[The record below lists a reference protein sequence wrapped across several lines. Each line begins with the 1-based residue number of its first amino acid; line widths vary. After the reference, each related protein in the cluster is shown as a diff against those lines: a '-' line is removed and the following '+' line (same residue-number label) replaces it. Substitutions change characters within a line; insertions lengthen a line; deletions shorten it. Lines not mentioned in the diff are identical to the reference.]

1 MSTEENKALARRF
14 VEEALN
20 QRNVKILDQFMAE
33 DIHDY
38 NQFPGLPQGIEGQRQ
53 ALGILF
59 RGFPDQHYTIDAMI
73 AEGDKV
79 VMLSTL
85 RGTHT
90 GEFQGVPGT
99 GKPVT
104 VQGIDIVRTKNG
116 KWIEH
121 WGIFDA
127 LGLMQQIGAI
137 PTPGQ

>member
-1 MSTEENKALARRF
+1 MSVEENKALARRF
-14 VEEALN
+14 MEEVLN
-20 QRNVKILDQFMAE
+20 KHNLAILNQFMAE

-53 ALGILF
+53 ALGVLMK
-59 RGFPDQHYTIDAMI
+59 GFPDQHYSVDAVI
-73 AEGDKV
+73 GDGDKV
-79 VMLSTL
+79 VIRSTL

-90 GEFQGVPGT
+90 GEFQGIPAT
-99 GKPVT
+99 GKQVT
-104 VQGIDIVRTKNG
+104 VQGIDIVRAKDG

-137 PTPGQ
+137 PSPGN